1 MIMIMWTT
9 IWSYKRQKNN
19 NFTFVCNNQ
28 NNNATSQLPTALL
41 VLSGTTAVSA
51 APTLSNR
58 ILTHQSRNYY
68 QIQAPNAFDPNSDD
82 IKDWIKNFDMFFKI
96 NNIPDNRKV
105 IMFLK
110 LDQECMKNVDEYPIS
125 ENDSQA
131 YQKLKSL
138 LIQLYDSKEN
148 SNPKRSFSERR
159 QLENENVHLFV
170 TQLRIL
176 SKKAFPG
183 VDQNVTDTFIADQFI
198 DGLKSTEIQIKLKVA
213 RPTLN
218 SLSEITEL
226 ASRYEEVLI
235 TTPRTSMHARK
246 INTESNYPIKDQ
258 PRNISPDSR
267 HVSFEPTQRCYR
279 CNQTGNIHPNCPQI
293 RPKYDP
299 IPPRAL
305 INNLNAPNHQ

>member
-1 MIMIMWTT
+1 MGLWDILKAITHQEQESGITKRIIKFIETSIAQITPCMNRCWCLINDNVLMSTFVAIITIIIMIMWTT
-9 IWSYKRQKNN
+9 ILSYKRQKNN

-28 NNNATSQLPTALL
+28 KNNATSQLPTALP
-41 VLSGTTAVSA
+41 VLNGTTAVSA

-58 ILTHQSRNYY
+58 TLTHQR
-68 QIQAPNAFDPNSDD
+68 
-82 IKDWIKNFDMFFKI
+82 
-96 NNIPDNRKV
+96 
-105 IMFLK
+105 
-110 LDQECMKNVDEYPIS
+110 
-125 ENDSQA
+125 
-131 YQKLKSL
+131 
-138 LIQLYDSKEN
+138 
-148 SNPKRSFSERR
+148 
-159 QLENENVHLFV
+159 
-170 TQLRIL
+170 
-176 SKKAFPG
+176 

-198 DGLKSTEIQIKLKVA
+198 DGIKSTEIQIKLKVA

-226 ASRYEEVLI
+226 ASRYEEVLN

-246 INTESNYPIKDQ
+246 TNTESNYPIQDQ

-279 CNQTGNIHPNCPQI
+279 CNQTGHIRPNCPQI